1 MTQDAIVFRCLADD
15 MAEVVVTRATAC
27 GGNCGSCEACMFQ
40 SELKTMARNL
50 VGAKPGQRVVIES
63 KSSKIY
69 GAILLVYVM
78 PLILALLGYFA
89 AYAAGAA
96 EGLCIVFCFAGVL
109 LGAAIIVLSQ
119 RLKKSENSITFDIV
133 QLNEKR
139 EAV

>member
-1 MTQDAIVFRCLADD
+1 MTTSGTVTRLIDQTH
-15 MAEVVVTRATAC
+15 AEVEVERGTAC

-40 SELKTMARNL
+40 SELKTVARNL

-96 EGLCIVFCFAGVL
+96 EGLCIVCCFAGVL
-109 LGAAIIVLSQ
+109 MGAAIIVLSQ
-119 RLKKSENSITFDIV
+119 RLKKSDNSITFDIV